1 MMNITSMGSKIRGRL
16 QGIKQRFIYYSHKL
30 HIGHPYLALAMVF
43 GLVFDFVIWIL
54 DGRGYSFAL
63 LVYTIVAFVYIFV
76 PKIGSV
82 ALIAAYLLLAYWNC
96 SGSEYAFIITVISFA
111 SVAFL
116 FSLAASLCII
126 AVAFLAI
133 WFIGMPDLNL
143 VLVLILLY
151 FAAYCAGHAIKVY
164 AQHIVDEEAYKKRIA
179 LFRQR
184 EEVRERN
191 VAVVNH
197 LHNVVANDL
206 SYIAMVANS
215 QDDELWN
222 RVRSKADEAFSST
235 HNIIRLLNN
244 DYCHH
249 LLDDFPRISDIIDY
263 EQDSLAAV
271 GCDGVCDCSE
281 FDDAAI
287 SSEVRSVLSDVI
299 KEVFG
304 NIRKHAD
311 YSGQYSF
318 TLRLN
323 AKHDSHPPVVE
334 LLQSNV
340 VSSQEARYSKGRG
353 LEILRRELDNVNGDM
368 RIAKSGNM
376 WRMHITIA
384 G

>member
-1 MMNITSMGSKIRGRL
+1 MNITSMEFKIRGRL

-43 GLVFDFVIWIL
+43 GLVFDSAIWL
-54 DGRGYSFAL
+54 LVGREYSFAL
-63 LVYTIVAFVYIFV
+63 LVYTIVGFVYIFV

-82 ALIAAYLLLAYWNC
+82 ALIVSYLLLGWFNC
-96 SGSEYAFIITVISFA
+96 AGSEYAFIITITSFA

-116 FSLAASLCII
+116 FPTIISLCII
-126 AVAFLAI
+126 AVAFLMI
-133 WFIGMPDLNL
+133 FIGTPDLQL
-143 VLVLILLY
+143 AVALILVY
-151 FAAYCAGHAIKVY
+151 FAAYCAGLTIKVY
-164 AQHIVDEEAYKKRIA
+164 ARHIVDEEVYKKRIA
-179 LFRQR
+179 LFHQR

-197 LHNVVANDL
+197 LHNVIANDL
-206 SYIAMVANS
+206 SYIAMIANL
-215 QDDELWN
+215 QDGELWN
-222 RVRSKADEAFSST
+222 RVRDKADEAFSST
-235 HNIIRLLNN
+235 HNIIRILNN
-244 DYCHH
+244 DQYYS
-249 LLDDFPRISDIIDY
+249 LSDGSSLIADIVDY
-263 EQDSLAAV
+263 EHDSLSAV
-271 GCDGVCDCSE
+271 GCDGSCEYSE

-287 SSEVRSVLSDVI
+287 SSEVRLVLADAI

-311 YSGQYSF
+311 YSGHYSF